1 MIHVVLLSGG
11 SGTRLWPLSND
22 ARSKQFLKVLRDEND
37 APESMVQRTFRMLNH
52 AVPEADVTIA
62 TCESQVSSIKTQ
74 INENYSIV
82 VEPERR
88 DTAPAIMLAC
98 ANLAYLKHVPEG
110 DTVVVMPIDTY
121 TDEEFYKKVK
131 ELDRAVQSDVADL
144 VLLGVNPTFASV
156 KYGYIVP
163 EKTTGDIL
171 PVARFVEK
179 PEKSLAEQLITE
191 GALWNCGVFAF
202 KLGYLTSLTKYYID
216 KLDFEAIRADYQ
228 SLPKNSFDYEIVENA
243 SSIAVIPCSVTWK
256 DLGTWNTLSEEMAD
270 SYAGRVVVD
279 EATCRNTHV
288 INETGL
294 PLVVSGMEDAIII
307 ATPDGIL
314 VSGKQESAYI
324 KPYVEQAAVSR
335 PMFESRRWG
344 EYRVIDSGV
353 YPDGHRAL
361 TKELIIR
368 TGKQLSYQLHE
379 QRSEVWTIVS
389 GSGEVVID
397 GEVRKVKAGDI
408 VEILPQKKHSI
419 RAFDDVHAI
428 EVQIGDALFEEDIQR
443 FGDYWE

>member
-1 MIHVVLLSGG
+1 
-11 SGTRLWPLSND
+11 
-22 ARSKQFLKVLRDEND
+22 
-37 APESMVQRTFRMLNH
+37 MLTD
-52 AVPEADVTIA
+52 AVPQADVTIA
-62 TCESQVSSIKTQ
+62 TCENQVGSINNQ
-74 INENYSIV
+74 IDADFSIV

-98 ANLAYLKHVPEG
+98 ANLAYEKGVSED
-110 DTVVVMPIDTY
+110 DTIVVMPIDTY
-121 TDEEFYKKVK
+121 SDEEFYKKVN
-131 ELDRAVQSDVADL
+131 ELDQAVQSDVADL

-163 EKTTGDIL
+163 KKATGDVL

-179 PEKSLAEQLITE
+179 PEKPLAERLIKE
-191 GALWNCGVFAF
+191 GALWNCGAFAF
-202 KLGYLTSLTKYYID
+202 KLGYLTSLIKSYTNST
-216 KLDFEAIRADYQ
+216 DFEEIRTNYKD
-228 SLPKNSFDYEIVENA
+228 LPKNSFDYEIVESA
-243 SSIAVIPCSVTWK
+243 SSIAVIPCSVKWK
-256 DLGTWNTLSEEMAD
+256 DLGTWNTLSEEMVD

-314 VSGKQESAYI
+314 VSRKQESAYI
-324 KPYVEQAAVSR
+324 KPFVEKAAASR

-368 TGKQLSYQLHE
+368 AGKQLSYQLHE
-379 QRSEVWTIVS
+379 QRGEVWTIVS

-397 GEVRKVKAGDI
+397 GVVRKVKAGDI
-408 VEILPQKKHSI
+408 VEIPLQKKHSI